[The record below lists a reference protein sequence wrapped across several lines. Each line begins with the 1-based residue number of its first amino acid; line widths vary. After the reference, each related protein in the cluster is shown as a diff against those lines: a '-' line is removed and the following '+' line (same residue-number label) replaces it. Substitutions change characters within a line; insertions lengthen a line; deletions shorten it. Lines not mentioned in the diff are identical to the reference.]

1 MALTIV
7 LEKVVQLGG
16 GVKKAYYKVSDS
28 DGGGGTLDVSG
39 MFSHLLTVNIQNM
52 VSATWISGIWTEDAE
67 SITIGAEGASSDV
80 YKVVVEGY

>member
-7 LEKVVQLGG
+7 LERFDRWGKV
-16 GVKKAYYKVSDS
+16 KVATFKVTDSDS
-28 DGGGGTLDVSG
+28 SGGALDVSG